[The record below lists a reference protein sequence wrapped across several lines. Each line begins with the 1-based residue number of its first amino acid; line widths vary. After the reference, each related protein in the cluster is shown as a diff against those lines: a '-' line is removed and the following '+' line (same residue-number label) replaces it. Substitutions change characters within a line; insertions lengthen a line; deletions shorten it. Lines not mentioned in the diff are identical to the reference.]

1 MIAVRMKKIDFSSM
15 GNGNYSGRI
24 IRRIRRM
31 GQREVGG
38 QKKLKEKKN
47 EK

>member
-1 MIAVRMKKIDFSSM
+1 M

-24 IRRIRRM
+24 IRKIRRM

-38 QKKLKEKKN
+38 QKMKEKKN